1 MRRFGIPD
9 ARGVSLMCPQT
20 PAAEARASRMLRC
33 QRWFT
38 RLGVLACL
46 GLLQCTAVQPVPLH
60 SPFQG
65 VPSAIRID
73 PQFRD
78 GLECLVATK
87 SWPLSSNADDFD
99 WLLLGVKVQWQEK
112 DERRERIWFVR
123 IAETIDPE
131 EAAGGRVLANRRFEY
146 DVPFG
151 VGAIR
156 ADSKFTVSCR
166 RIRIETYDERGEFI
180 AQWSRLAPEIFP
192 DASVYQALATLPQ
205 RGPLG
210 LPLNRE
216 GEGEGD
222 DSLAMVRSL
231 PPAALDALQR
241 GQDRGMY
248 EMVAT
253 LQTLGMTPPLA
264 SIRELVKDH
273 VVSMPSIFSFLLS
286 GLKPTVAA
294 TLSSATPCEFPWVLD
309 RVQVPAYQAEFTT
322 LLAGERMFDC
332 RMVAGPSVPPMDLL
346 GGLLVIEAAHP
357 DNPGNRLTVR
367 VLASSRARLG
377 VAKP

>member
-1 MRRFGIPD
+1 
-9 ARGVSLMCPQT
+9 
-20 PAAEARASRMLRC
+20 MLHCRL
-33 QRWFT
+33 WFK

-60 SPFQG
+60 SSFQG

-78 GLECLVATK
+78 GLERLAATK
-87 SWPLSSNADDFD
+87 SWPLSTNADDDD
-99 WLLLGVKVQWQEK
+99 WVLLGVKVQWQEK
-112 DERRERIWFVR
+112 DEPRERIWFVR
-123 IAETIDPE
+123 IVETIDPE

-156 ADSKFTVSCR
+156 PNAKFTIACR
-166 RIRIETYDERGEFI
+166 RIRIESYDARGEFI
-180 AQWSRLAPEIFP
+180 SQWSRLAPEIFA

-216 GEGEGD
+216 DED
-222 DSLAMVRSL
+222 DLAMVRSM
-231 PPAALDALQR
+231 PAEALEAMQR
-241 GQDRGMY
+241 AQDRGMY

-264 SIRELVKDH
+264 TIRELVKDH
-273 VVSMPSIFSFLLS
+273 VVNMPSIFSFLLS

-294 TLSSATPCEFPWVLD
+294 TLSSATPCEFPWMLD
-309 RVQVPAYQAEFTT
+309 RVHVPAYQAEFAT
-322 LLAGERMFDC
+322 LLAGERMMDC
-332 RMVAGPSVPPMDLL
+332 RVIAGPSVPPMDLL

-357 DNPGNRLTVR
+357 DVPGNRLTVR

-377 VAKP
+377 VANP